1 MSEANTYSHISV
13 LLNEVLEH
21 LAIEPNKTYFDGTL
35 GAAGHSKAILKK
47 LNSTGKLISFDQD
60 PAVIARISK
69 EREELQAK
77 NWILENRNFQELW
90 DYCKETNTKID
101 GGILLD
107 LGLSSIQLDDPE
119 RGFSFHADTSLDMR
133 MDTKLELDAHDV
145 INTFSEKEI
154 ADILYIYGEER
165 KSRVIAK
172 SILQN
177 RPINTCQ
184 ELAEIIKTIY
194 VKSSSRKKTFKTHP
208 ATKSFQALRIYVNRE
223 LEVLEKVLDFDFDYL
238 ETGAR
243 IAIISFHSLEDRIV
257 KNALR
262 NYKQEGK
269 LKLITKK
276 PLIATDEELEV
287 NARSRSAKLRV
298 AEVL

>member
-1 MSEANTYSHISV
+1 VSEANTYSHISV

-107 LGLSSIQLDDPE
+107 
-119 RGFSFHADTSLDMR
+119 
-133 MDTKLELDAHDV
+133 
-145 INTFSEKEI
+145 
-154 ADILYIYGEER
+154 
-165 KSRVIAK
+165 
-172 SILQN
+172 
-177 RPINTCQ
+177 
-184 ELAEIIKTIY
+184 
-194 VKSSSRKKTFKTHP
+194 
-208 ATKSFQALRIYVNRE
+208 
-223 LEVLEKVLDFDFDYL
+223 
-238 ETGAR
+238 
-243 IAIISFHSLEDRIV
+243 
-257 KNALR
+257 
-262 NYKQEGK
+262 
-269 LKLITKK
+269 
-276 PLIATDEELEV
+276 
-287 NARSRSAKLRV
+287 
-298 AEVL
+298 